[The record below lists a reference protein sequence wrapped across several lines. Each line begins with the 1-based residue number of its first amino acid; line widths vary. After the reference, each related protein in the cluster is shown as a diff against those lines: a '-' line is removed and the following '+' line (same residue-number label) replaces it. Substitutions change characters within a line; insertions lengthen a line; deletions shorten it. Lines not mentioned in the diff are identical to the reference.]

1 MPGDPAPAPLQ
12 AAPEA
17 LALAPPAGHEL
28 VCATAPPAG
37 HESAA
42 PAATPSPATALPAAP
57 LPAAAAVPVQP
68 SSPVLPVQPVS
79 LAAPPA
85 ATPAAPAAAPPPVLP
100 EPPPAAAPVAPVL
113 ALPAPDAPAQYLPVP
128 VPAPVPEEVPESP
141 TTAPSSLEEELEWD
155 PSGDLPYD
163 SFALTPARPTPFKT
177 PPFCVPKGEGTQAQG
192 RGPARPAPWLAL
204 VCLGWGSGC
213 ACRSCGSRSA
223 VACGSPSDASSPGL
237 GPASNSSSVAC
248 ESPCS
253 GALSDGAFPGSGC
266 PVACSGFPLVLAFAG
281 APSDSLLV
289 PFVCPSACLLAPCV
303 VPSCSCLPVACGP
316 SGRCPSPALA
326 PSGSPFIPRPFLSGL
341 PCLLL
346 VPLSLLSL
354 LLVPLSCLRS
364 LLVLL
369 FLRSLCPLFLPS
381 WSVCLRSLFCVK
393 VLSWLLPLC
402 LFCVSVLFLVTK
414 ISPSSFFLL
423 QYMGKANLHV
433 FEDWCGSSTQQ
444 LRKNPHYPLYPN
456 SRITVKKLAVSP
468 MWTNYGLRIFGYLHP
483 RKSGEYLFAVASDD
497 GSEFWLSLDSSPLNL
512 HLQASVGRAGMD
524 WTAPGEFNKYASQIS
539 FPVHLSAEDF
549 YFFEVIHKQNDR
561 GTDHLEVAS
570 ALASPLAWTL
580 TLVSVRVPCLALPD
594 ETDLKL
600 HEVSHIP
607 QTPASSFHWRTY
619 ARVSS
624 HGAEML
630 REDPRDSFY
639 HVPLMSASYLRGILP
654 VCPYRPT
661 YLIMGYPLQ
670 RYQGIHFVHLSYVYP
685 NDYTRLTHM
694 ETINKCLYSE
704 DPHYLKGL
712 GFLNYMKMD
721 SPENGGAEQRDN
733 EQGRYTILLFALLWE
748 RSSSTAFQQPVVNT
762 KQSEIQRAPVQPAM
776 NNVFL
781 MPHGLHVHRRLRR
794 KNRLHPPKVVTQKEY
809 KYKDSENYETT
820 PPIIYDPVINWV
832 RTINVSN
839 MDFNAFR
846 EDSIDL
852 KCNVSGNLQMSSE
865 VALPIVQAF
874 MHQLNQKNWG
884 HFTLLQVVNV
894 ERRID
899 RFRGS
904 RYLLELEVQ
913 DQRGTGFRISQ
924 YVYEPRSQIRSWNR
938 VRQPDRKGTLLCYP
952 EGVEWNPSATVHI
965 IVPVKNQARW
975 VQQFIM
981 YMEDIYKVTGDKNF
995 NIIIVDYSSKD
1006 MDVEQALQSA
1016 HIPRYQYVKL
1026 TGNFER
1032 SAALQA
1038 GINLITDSHSIAFL
1052 CDLHIHFPHSII
1064 DSIRKHCVEGKITF
1078 APIIMR
1084 LDCGATPEE
1093 PDGMQGCIF
1102 ISNLLLF
1109 ILRIESTITNVP
1121 DTQLVQ
1127 RRPILLLFFNHH
1139 NSKSNKTECIR
1150 TFTLLSLPPTLIF

>member
-1 MPGDPAPAPLQ
+1 MSSDVSA
-12 AAPEA
+12 
-17 LALAPPAGHEL
+17 
-28 VCATAPPAG
+28 ATAQSNWQ
-37 HESAA
+37 HMN
-42 PAATPSPATALPAAP
+42 LI
-57 LPAAAAVPVQP
+57 
-68 SSPVLPVQPVS
+68 S
-79 LAAPPA
+79 L
-85 ATPAAPAAAPPPVLP
+85 
-100 EPPPAAAPVAPVL
+100 
-113 ALPAPDAPAQYLPVP
+113 
-128 VPAPVPEEVPESP
+128 
-141 TTAPSSLEEELEWD
+141 
-155 PSGDLPYD
+155 
-163 SFALTPARPTPFKT
+163 
-177 PPFCVPKGEGTQAQG
+177 
-192 RGPARPAPWLAL
+192 
-204 VCLGWGSGC
+204 
-213 ACRSCGSRSA
+213 SA
-223 VACGSPSDASSPGL
+223 VFAKML
-237 GPASNSSSVAC
+237 H
-248 ESPCS
+248 
-253 GALSDGAFPGSGC
+253 FF
-266 PVACSGFPLVLAFAG
+266 FPLKKLRRNAKYLIFT
-281 APSDSLLV
+281 
-289 PFVCPSACLLAPCV
+289 
-303 VPSCSCLPVACGP
+303 
-316 SGRCPSPALA
+316 
-326 PSGSPFIPRPFLSGL
+326 
-341 PCLLL
+341 
-346 VPLSLLSL
+346 SLLSIGFFTTYFYFKENAGNYGL
-354 LLVPLSCLRS
+354 GA
-364 LLVLL
+364 
-369 FLRSLCPLFLPS
+369 
-381 WSVCLRSLFCVK
+381 K
-393 VLSWLLPLC
+393 Q
-402 LFCVSVLFLVTK
+402 K
-414 ISPSSFFLL
+414 DISKEEVFRDKRNGSHQREANRPRLWKPE
-423 QYMGKANLHV
+423 YMGKANLHV

-456 SRITVKKLAVSP
+456 SRLTVKKLAVSP

-539 FPVHLSAEDF
+539 FPVHLSAENF

-561 GTDHLEVAS
+561 GTDHLEVA
-570 ALASPLAWTL
+570 W
-580 TLVSVRVPCLALPD
+580 RVNQDRTPFEIIGSEHISMYID

-733 EQGRYTILLFALLWE
+733 EQGDRGGLGDKFLYQYEELRPESFREPPDNDIYSDEYSFVRQAPEPASTLKMVNGNPRKLLAAQVTAYNTRHLARYE
-748 RSSSTAFQQPVVNT
+748 PQVQQPVVNT

-1026 TGNFER
+1026 TGSFER

-1038 GINLITDSHSIAFL
+1038 GINLITDSHSIVFL

-1093 PDGMQGCIF
+1093 PDDKPWCWQRVDVYLC
-1102 ISNLLLF
+1102 
-1109 ILRIESTITNVP
+1109 ESIYLCFQSEPKKTLQ
-1121 DTQLVQ
+1121 DTVLKASI
-1127 RRPILLLFFNHH
+1127 P
-1139 NSKSNKTECIR
+1139 E
-1150 TFTLLSLPPTLIF
+1150 LPLHC